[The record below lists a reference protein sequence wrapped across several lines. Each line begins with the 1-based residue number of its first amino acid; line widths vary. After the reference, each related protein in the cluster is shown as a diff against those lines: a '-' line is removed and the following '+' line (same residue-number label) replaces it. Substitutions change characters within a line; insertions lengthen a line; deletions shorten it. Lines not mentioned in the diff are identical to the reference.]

1 MDGLAQPE
9 HTDGI
14 VSATPGTSGASPV
27 RNRMVSR
34 VHTVAFNGIDVL
46 DIDCQVQLSSGMVAF
61 NVVGLPDKAVAES
74 RERVRAALAAM
85 GLALPPRRITVN
97 LAPADVLKEGSH
109 FDLPIAVAVLMA
121 MDVLPNDAFDRRRSA
136 GIAETV

>member
-1 MDGLAQPE
+1 MDSLAQPE

-46 DIDCQVQLSSGMVAF
+46 DIDCQVQLSSGDAAATPTIR
-61 NVVGLPDKAVAES
+61 LAVDTIPS
-74 RERVRAALAAM
+74 
-85 GLALPPRRITVN
+85 
-97 LAPADVLKEGSH
+97 LAPRTA
-109 FDLPIAVAVLMA
+109 A
-121 MDVLPNDAFDRRRSA
+121 RSQPMR
-136 GIAETV
+136 